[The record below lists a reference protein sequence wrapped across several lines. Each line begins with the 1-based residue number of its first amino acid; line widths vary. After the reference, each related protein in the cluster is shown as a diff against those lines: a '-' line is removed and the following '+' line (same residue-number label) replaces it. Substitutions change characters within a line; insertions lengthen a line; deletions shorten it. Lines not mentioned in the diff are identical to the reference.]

1 MMGGEGDP
9 VSSAPYQSCLQLPVP
24 KHTSDLGPS
33 NSVTEGESLCCY
45 YSTIMGTES
54 AHDTFTQEE

>member
-45 YSTIMGTES
+45 YSTIMCTES
-54 AHDTFTQEE
+54 AQCA